1 MPATSIP
8 GYFTFFVRKHDTARR
23 TIVLRADKILTT
35 SFMGSVAAEDRIKRP
50 EEVRAVIERFGVGYI
65 VVEDRPSESKVQ
77 NWLLQEV
84 TMPGYIERMRL
95 PSNSTDVRLRGRSL
109 VVYEV
114 ADAQPAAA
122 DARLDIRLPLVSQQ
136 IDVAVADLVA
146 RKYLR

>member
-1 MPATSIP
+1 M
-8 GYFTFFVRKHDTARR
+8 
-23 TIVLRADKILTT
+23 
-35 SFMGSVAAEDRIKRP
+35 
-50 EEVRAVIERFGVGYI
+50 
-65 VVEDRPSESKVQ
+65 Q